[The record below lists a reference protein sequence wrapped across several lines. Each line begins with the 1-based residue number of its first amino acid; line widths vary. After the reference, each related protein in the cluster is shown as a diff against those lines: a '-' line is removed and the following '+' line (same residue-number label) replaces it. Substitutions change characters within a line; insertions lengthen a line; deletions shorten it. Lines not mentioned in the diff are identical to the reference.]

1 MKKILLIPVTLL
13 LAVGAAAW
21 WLLAPS
27 PDATL
32 QTPPETVAAAL
43 PTAPI
48 AARSGSVFLPP
59 PDSAFAAPTV
69 RELPLPAVA
78 GGASVW
84 GATGRDRRGRIY
96 AAVSVHDTG
105 ASPHLFEFDPAS
117 GQWRDRGNPRDELRR
132 LGLLRDGESQVK
144 LHSRIVQAADGYLY
158 FASFDEDGEDQ
169 RSHTRPRWGGHLWR
183 MHPEREGW
191 EHLLATPDALIAV
204 ATTGRHVYALG
215 YFDHALHVFDTL
227 TGATRRTVVG
237 AADGHVSRNLVVGS
251 DEHAFVP
258 RLRAAG
264 GGHRAEL
271 VEFDPALREIA
282 ATPLADYLDGESPAA
297 HHGIVAFT
305 WLADDSTVF
314 TTHGGRLHRI
324 RPTPGGPSKVE
335 DAGFM
340 HPAGAAYAP
349 ALFPFNGESLVAGL
363 ARRAHGEFEWV
374 VHDLDTGLA
383 GAFPFATDFLPK
395 LLLYGSV
402 TRDDEGRFYV
412 GGWSDGRPVLLQVDA
427 RGAADAE
434 QAP

>member
-132 LGLLRDGESQVK
+132 LGDIGAHR
-144 LHSRIVQAADGYLY
+144 HA
-158 FASFDEDGEDQ
+158 
-169 RSHTRPRWGGHLWR
+169 HTH
-183 MHPEREGW
+183 
-191 EHLLATPDALIAV
+191 
-204 ATTGRHVYALG
+204 
-215 YFDHALHVFDTL
+215 TL
-227 TGATRRTVVG
+227 TKQ
-237 AADGHVSRNLVVGS
+237 
-251 DEHAFVP
+251 
-258 RLRAAG
+258 
-264 GGHRAEL
+264 
-271 VEFDPALREIA
+271 
-282 ATPLADYLDGESPAA
+282 
-297 HHGIVAFT
+297 
-305 WLADDSTVF
+305 
-314 TTHGGRLHRI
+314 
-324 RPTPGGPSKVE
+324 SK
-335 DAGFM
+335 
-340 HPAGAAYAP
+340 
-349 ALFPFNGESLVAGL
+349 
-363 ARRAHGEFEWV
+363 
-374 VHDLDTGLA
+374 
-383 GAFPFATDFLPK
+383 
-395 LLLYGSV
+395 
-402 TRDDEGRFYV
+402 
-412 GGWSDGRPVLLQVDA
+412 
-427 RGAADAE
+427 
-434 QAP
+434 